1 MTAIDVRG
9 VTLLA
14 QGNRLL
20 DDFSLQV
27 EAGEVVALLGAN
39 GAGKTTLIRC
49 ILGLL
54 CAARGSVL
62 LEGEESHSLPAKRR
76 AALVAHLA
84 QHATSDDTL
93 TVLEYVAAARF
104 RHDEGRAA
112 SERAARAAL
121 RRVDAEN
128 FVERRLGPLSGGE
141 RQRVAIAALLAQ
153 EARTL
158 LLDEPANHLDPARQ
172 AQSYA
177 LLGELQQAG
186 QTLLIVSHDI
196 NLLAHLAQPERVRVV
211 GMKQGRRVF
220 ELPYGDESLCDAL
233 TDLYGVPMRRF
244 QEQGHQMIVPSI
256 ARHP

>member
-1 MTAIDVRG
+1 VTAIDVQG

-14 QGNRLL
+14 RGSVLL
-20 DDFSLQV
+20 DDYSLRI
-27 EAGEVVALLGAN
+27 EEGDVVALLGAN
-39 GAGKTTLIRC
+39 GAGKTTLLRC

-54 CAARGSVL
+54 CPTSGMVL
-62 LEGEESHSLPAKRR
+62 LEGEQSLSLTAKRR

-104 RHDEGRAA
+104 RHDEGQAA
-112 SERAARAAL
+112 SARAARAAL
-121 RRVDAEN
+121 RRLDAEN
-128 FVERRLGPLSGGE
+128 LAERRLGPLSGGE

-153 EARTL
+153 AAKTL

-186 QTLLIVSHDI
+186 QTQLIVSHDI
-196 NLLAHLAQPERVRVV
+196 NLLAHLAQPERVRVI
-211 GMKQGRRVF
+211 GMKQGRHVF
-220 ELPYGDESLCDAL
+220 ELPYGAESLCDAL
-233 TDLYGVPMRRF
+233 AELYGVPMRRF
-244 QEQGHQMIVPSI
+244 HEQGHQMIVPSI
-256 ARHP
+256 ARHS